1 MRFGNYLDN
10 PFLTNKLDK
19 SKDGLHYTISDKVD
33 ENGCYVVDFDGSEE
47 EFFDRLGYRLASDV
61 EKDFLNVQDE
71 HNI

>member
-33 ENGCYVVDFDGSEE
+33 ENGCYVVDSDGSEE

-61 EKDFLNVQDE
+61 EKDFLNFQDE